1 MSYMEK
7 QPTIQELLN
16 AATEEKYK
24 YDMNYNNNT
33 KEKTYTFIYPKNTEK
48 VDTMSGIVELIEDKN
63 GDISLHVFNFI
74 GTRIIKKFSIKE
86 FIGYLGLSLR

>member
-24 YDMNYNNNT
+24 YDTNYNNNT
-33 KEKTYTFIYPKNTEK
+33 KEKTYTFIYPKNTER
-48 VDTMSGIVELIEDKN
+48 VDILSGIVELIEDKN
-63 GDISLHVFNFI
+63 SNISLHVFNFI
-74 GTRIIKKFSIKE
+74 GTRTIEKFSVKE